1 MNFREFDSKIYSV
14 LFANNLNSIEK
25 YEKLRDLLRESYDM
39 GFKDGEATTD
49 EVYRILFE
57 SNWYDGDY

>member
-39 GFKDGEATTD
+39 GFKDGETTTD